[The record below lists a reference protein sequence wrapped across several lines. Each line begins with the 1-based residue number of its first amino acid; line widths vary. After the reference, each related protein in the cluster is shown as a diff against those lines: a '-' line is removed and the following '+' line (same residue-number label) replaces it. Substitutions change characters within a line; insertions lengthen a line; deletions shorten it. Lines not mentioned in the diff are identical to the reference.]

1 MKHAQG
7 FKKPVCIA
15 GANQETVQK
24 ALEGTKGTTIGV
36 MDSKEIG
43 ITVDVLTADLSSNI
57 KTCI

>member
-36 MDSKEIG
+36 MDSKGKILRRS
-43 ITVDVLTADLSSNI
+43 TRKRS
-57 KTCI
+57 